1 MQPLVGPSWGT
12 IGDDGGGGCIY
23 APPRARP
30 GLEKSL
36 KSPSCRSYSPILQ
49 SRGLRLI
56 RAQGCAQGHT
66 AEEGA
71 REVTQQGSLIWGC
84 TGAWLLFPPP
94 NSLPCFTVPSPNSAP
109 LPPISQAVLSSF
121 FPRRP
126 HPQPCPHHP
135 PPKWTQAP
143 HGFSRQDP
151 KHQPEVTTA
160 TFKELT
166 WVRPCHR
173 GVPEVSASWLN
184 LTTAQ

>member
-12 IGDDGGGGCIY
+12 VGDDGAGGYIY

-66 AEEGA
+66 AEEGT

-84 TGAWLLFPPP
+84 TGARLLFPPP
-94 NSLPCFTVPSPNSAP
+94 NSLPCFAVPSPNSAP
-109 LPPISQAVLSSF
+109 LPPISQAVWPLLLLPQAAPSSALSSS
-121 FPRRP
+121 PS
-126 HPQPCPHHP
+126 
-135 PPKWTQAP
+135 PKVDTSP
-143 HGFSRQDP
+143 
-151 KHQPEVTTA
+151 
-160 TFKELT
+160 
-166 WVRPCHR
+166 
-173 GVPEVSASWLN
+173 SWLQ
-184 LTTAQ
+184 LPRSKTST